1 MLSAVLRRPT
11 GALGVP
17 RPASWL
23 GQQPYNPLILMIGLI
38 GGRASATR
46 LVAAYLLFSVGL
58 MFLPKPDIPETSFDE
73 ANTPTNE
80 MIVEK
85 APAPLVPVL
94 VLIGGSFAHATSICC
109 ILSCSAVHMIHPNNV
124 WQILCVLI
132 C

>member
-1 MLSAVLRRPT
+1 MLSAVLHRS
-11 GALGVP
+11 LVP
-17 RPASWL
+17 LRGSASSH
-23 GQQPYNPLILMIGLI
+23 IVVMIA
-38 GGRASATR
+38 GRAGATR

-94 VLIGGSFAHATSICC
+94 VLIGGSFAHATSICR
-109 ILSCSAVHMIHPNNV
+109 ILSCSAARVIHPNNV
-124 WQILCVLI
+124 WQILCVLL